1 MRGVTKTIV
10 GLALLASGCSADV
23 AVEVLDAQG
32 NPTVVT
38 VNGDTTVASGAA
50 TEGARGADAEDPADA
65 TVTADDTP
73 TATPTAA
80 PAEASG
86 EATPT
91 PTPAGD
97 DDAATPTVTGTPTPA
112 ADPTPTPDASSGETA
127 TPTAT
132 PEPTPTSVPTA
143 TPTPTPTPTPEPVEI
158 EFVIAPDAALLG
170 VDIGTDTTEAM
181 ETLESLIGEPDF
193 DSGWYVG
200 CPLDGD
206 ELDERLV
213 QWGDLNVYFDR
224 SDGDEI
230 MRAWGYDLR
239 IVDGG
244 YPELELIELP
254 GGSQMGD
261 PVNEVAAA
269 AGLEVVYD
277 ALFDINRVGED
288 GYEILS
294 DAPPGA
300 PVWGAFVPFIPT
312 CE

>member
-1 MRGVTKTIV
+1 MRGLTRLMV
-10 GLALLASGCSADV
+10 GATVLVSGCTADLG
-23 AVEVLDAQG
+23 VEVLDAQG
-32 NPTVVT
+32 NPTVVA
-38 VNGDTTVASGAA
+38 VNSEAIERSEAASG
-50 TEGARGADAEDPADA
+50 GARGTGADSTAE
-65 TVTADDTP
+65 
-73 TATPTAA
+73 
-80 PAEASG
+80 
-86 EATPT
+86 PT
-91 PTPAGD
+91 PSPAIER
-97 DDAATPTVTGTPTPA
+97 PTEPA
-112 ADPTPTPDASSGETA
+112 SDGGEADPTPTPDDDTTSPTVVPTPTTAPGAEA
-127 TPTAT
+127 TPTPNGEPDAS
-132 PEPTPTSVPTA
+132 PTPTVPPAPTATSTPTPAPTA
-143 TPTPTPTPTPEPVEI
+143 TPTPTPTPTPVPI
-158 EFVIAPDAALLG
+158 EFVVSPNAPLLG
-170 VDIGTDTTEAM
+170 VEIGADATEALAS
-181 ETLESLIGEPDF
+181 LEAAIGEPDF
-193 DSGWYVG
+193 DSEWYVG

-244 YPELELIELP
+244 FPEIELIELP
-254 GGSQMGD
+254 GGAQMGD

-269 AGLEVVYD
+269 AELEVRYD

-300 PVWGAFVPFIPT
+300 PVWGVFVPGIPT